1 MALRSELFRDD
12 TRLQACLVQ
21 DSAHVTPGT
30 VGTFV
35 NRIQLALRIVDN
47 AFIDETE
54 FASGTY
60 GPTTTLAVRAF
71 KTSRN
76 ILNFAGQIDDVVGK
90 KTIAAL
96 DDELV
101 GSPLPRADVINR
113 AFADSRSSLVAVQ
126 NRLLALQL
134 AIDNAAALPEPDRTL
149 AMVPILTTHARNI
162 QVLSRRLV
170 LVSADPLSTQ
180 FRDALAKVLALI
192 GDNLSR
198 PMSIRDDGL
207 AGRCAGGPPFAATT
221 ASDPDPKVSVCDP
234 FFTASRDLQRDVLT
248 HEYFHVLGLG
258 DHSVTNT
265 AEALTNANTVAQVVA
280 LIHDRFRQ
288 ANSDGNEPAI
298 PPFVSP

>member
-1 MALRSELFRDD
+1 MALRSDLFRDD
-12 TRLQACLVQ
+12 TRLQACLVE
-21 DSAHVTPGT
+21 DAAHVTPGT
-30 VGTFV
+30 VGNFV
-35 NRIQLALRIVDN
+35 IRIQLALRIVDR

-54 FASGTY
+54 FTSGTY

-76 ILNFAGQIDDVVGK
+76 ILNFQGQIDDVVGK
-90 KTIAAL
+90 KTIRAL

-101 GSPLPRADVINR
+101 GGPAPRTEVVNR
-113 AFADSRSSLVAVQ
+113 AFADSRASLAAVQ
-126 NRLLALQL
+126 TRLSRLQQAL
-134 AIDNAAALPEPDRTL
+134 DNAAGLPEPDRTL
-149 AMVPILTTHARNI
+149 AMVPILTTHARDI

-170 LVSADPLSTQ
+170 LVSADPLSQQ
-180 FRDALAKVLALI
+180 FRDSLAKVLALI

-198 PMSIRDDGL
+198 PQSIRDDGTT
-207 AGRCAGGPPFAATT
+207 GRCASGPPFAATT

-234 FFTASRDLQRDVLT
+234 FFTATRDLQRDVLT

-265 AEALTNANTVAQVVA
+265 AEALSNANTIAQIVA
-280 LIHDRFRQ
+280 LVHDRFRQ